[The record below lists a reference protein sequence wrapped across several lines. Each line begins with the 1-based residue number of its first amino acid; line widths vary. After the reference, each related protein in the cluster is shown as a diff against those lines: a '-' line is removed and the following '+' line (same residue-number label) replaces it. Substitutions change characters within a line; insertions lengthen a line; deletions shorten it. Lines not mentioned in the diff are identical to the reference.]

1 MDSTCRLRRQDL
13 YPGECSVHL
22 TSTVGEVEL
31 IVDPRDRVLDH
42 VLDHEASQARRR
54 HAPVASA
61 GDLATAVRP
70 SGAFEHLDPTI
81 VLNGTIAKKTS
92 DSSTILMKTAYG
104 VV

>member
-42 VLDHEASQARRR
+42 EASQARRR
-54 HAPVASA
+54 HAPVVSA

-70 SGAFEHLDPTI
+70 SGAFEHLDLTT

>member
-22 TSTVGEVEL
+22 TSTVGEIEL
-31 IVDPRDRVLDH
+31 IVDPRDC